1 RAAAPG
7 RGSAT
12 IEVVADRA
20 GVSPKTVSRVINNER
35 GVRSE
40 TRERV
45 LTAIRQLDY
54 QPNLAARGLA
64 GDRSFLIGLFYDHPG
79 DYLSE
84 FQTGAVQRC
93 RESNLHLMVEP
104 LEAASPE
111 LGRDLSTLVRQLR
124 LEGVILLPPLS
135 DLPVVHATLAAAGI
149 PAVHIAPM
157 RQ

>member
-1 RAAAPG
+1 
-7 RGSAT
+7 
-12 IEVVADRA
+12 
-20 GVSPKTVSRVINNER
+20 
-35 GVRSE
+35 GVRAE

-45 LTAIRQLDY
+45 LTAIQQLDY

-64 GDRSFLIGLFYDHPG
+64 GDRSFLIGLFYDQPG

-93 RESNLHLMVEP
+93 REANLHLMVEP
-104 LEAASPE
+104 LEAASPDV
-111 LGRDLSTLVRQLR
+111 GRDLSTLIRQLR

-135 DLPVVHATLAAAGI
+135 DLPAVQAILAAADI

-157 RQ
+157 HAQ